1 MMIKNIISGKQ
12 YNIFLYYFIWKIC
25 FLFSLNIPN
34 SKRLETIKFDP
45 LANQF
50 VVKGSLNNFYPDT
63 MNQLI
68 INYVADQ
75 NGYRASFRID
85 QSLPI
90 SKVSIQSRLSEDD
103 LKTLAGWVT
112 TDKQNK
118 FKIIYIYL
126 NSN

>member
-1 MMIKNIISGKQ
+1 M
-12 YNIFLYYFIWKIC
+12 
-25 FLFSLNIPN
+25 
-34 SKRLETIKFDP
+34 ETIKFDP
-45 LANQF
+45 LENQF

-103 LKTLAGWVT
+103 LKTLAG
-112 TDKQNK
+112 
-118 FKIIYIYL
+118 
-126 NSN
+126 